1 MTHLLFNF
9 SSQKLR
15 EFLIFQWPICW
26 CRIWPSDCFTYL
38 PIQWANFD
46 KTCCITGKLV
56 SSGFSSILNQF
67 RNSTPNPQSSE
78 TREIQIFPQS
88 LEKLGNYR
96 YFDFFYLE
104 FSQGIWILEGFG
116 NSWPLKL
123 DFPTNRLSNWEV
135 RIRVKQKVRISS
147 WSFSSWSFLRS
158 IMSIWS

>member
-9 SSQKLR
+9 SCQKLR

-56 SSGFSSILNQF
+56 SSGFASILNQF
-67 RNSTPNPQSSE
+67 RNSTELRNSGNPDISTE
-78 TREIQIFPQS
+78 LRKTRELQIFW
-88 LEKLGNYR
+88 L
-96 YFDFFYLE
+96 FFMWNFLRE
-104 FSQGIWILEGFG
+104 IWILQGFG

-123 DFPTNRLSNWEV
+123 EFPTNRLSNWEV

-158 IMSIWS
+158 IMSIWSW